1 MSTHNMGYTLY
12 KLRINAVILKKRN
25 KMNNDKPLIGK
36 KIKEIRK
43 KNNLTQEGFCE
54 MIGIEPSSLSN
65 VENGKSFPSMQTVLK
80 IMEKF
85 KVSAQDFFDF
95 KYLMDEKELDTQIFE
110 LIKNMTNEKKQIIYR
125 IIQQFDL

>member
-1 MSTHNMGYTLY
+1 
-12 KLRINAVILKKRN
+12 
-25 KMNNDKPLIGK
+25 MNNDKPHNGK

-125 IIQQFDL
+125 IIKQFDL